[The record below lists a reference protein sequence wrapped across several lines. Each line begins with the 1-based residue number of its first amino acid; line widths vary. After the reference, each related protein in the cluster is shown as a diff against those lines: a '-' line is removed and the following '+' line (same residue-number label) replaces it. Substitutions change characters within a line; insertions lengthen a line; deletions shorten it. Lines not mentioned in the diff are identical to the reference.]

1 MVFLSVFRGT
11 YIHFSC
17 ALQYKFSILLG
28 WVVVNGDGR
37 EFVVAYTL
45 CMYLLA
51 METHKWAIKCHWQN
65 SCIVRCCCVVNISS
79 DNLISFHIDYLS
91 SSPLPTHIH
100 IIFVSIPFFFTTLLY
115 NENWFVLSF
124 FLPFFRFVSVIWY
137 VGTPIFISSRPCYFF
152 YH

>member
-51 METHKWAIKCHWQN
+51 METHK
-65 SCIVRCCCVVNISS
+65 
-79 DNLISFHIDYLS
+79 
-91 SSPLPTHIH
+91 
-100 IIFVSIPFFFTTLLY
+100 
-115 NENWFVLSF
+115 
-124 FLPFFRFVSVIWY
+124 
-137 VGTPIFISSRPCYFF
+137 
-152 YH
+152 